1 MANLACT
8 TGRNNSTGIENHS
21 AAQNISTA
29 VPMMKLK
36 HIPKIYHH
44 SEQKD
49 RQRDRETE
57 RRTDRQ
63 TDRRQTQRQCDRATD
78 RQTDKQTDRQTERQ
92 RLRLVPY
99 TKLNVYLRS
108 RTQGRLLTA
117 VSITQS

>member
-36 HIPKIYHH
+36 HIPKIDHH

-49 RQRDRETE
+49 RQTDRETE
-57 RRTDRQ
+57 RQRDGQTDRQTEDRHRDSATDRRTDRQ
-63 TDRRQTQRQCDRATD
+63 TNR
-78 RQTDKQTDRQTERQ
+78 QTDRQRD
-92 RLRLVPY
+92 RDY
-99 TKLNVYLRS
+99 
-108 RTQGRLLTA
+108 
-117 VSITQS
+117 VSCPTPN